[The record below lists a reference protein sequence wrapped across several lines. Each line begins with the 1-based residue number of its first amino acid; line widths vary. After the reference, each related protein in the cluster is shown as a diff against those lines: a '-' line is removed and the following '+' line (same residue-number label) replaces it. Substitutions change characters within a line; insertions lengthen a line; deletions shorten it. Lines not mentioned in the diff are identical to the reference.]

1 VSFVNASGT
10 NQATVGHGLG
20 SSPKMIIAKNRD
32 TNANNWA
39 VFHSSVC
46 DTTSKF
52 LQLNTTSS
60 LITFATVW
68 GASLPTS
75 SVFGVTGGGIAAA
88 SVNTIAYCF
97 AEVEG
102 FSKIGSYAG
111 NGLVEGPFIYC
122 GFKPRFIMIKRT
134 DSLEP
139 WIIKDT
145 ARSIYNGYDVEIYP
159 NYPNIE
165 GGPYSPPIMDYLS
178 NGFKLRSNTSASNG
192 SGNYIFVAF
201 AESPFKY
208 SMAR

>member
-1 VSFVNASGT
+1 MTINHS
-10 NQATVGHGLG
+10 LG
-20 SSPKMIIAKNRD
+20 VAPKMFINKLRSGVGG
-32 TNANNWA
+32 WP
-39 VFHSSVC
+39 VYHSSLGNTGAVQLES
-46 DTTSKF
+46 TGAFNVTSAYWN
-52 LQLNTTSS
+52 NTS
-60 LITFATVW
+60 
-68 GASLPTS
+68 PTS
-75 SVFGVTGGGIAAA
+75 SNFTVA
-88 SVNTIAYCF
+88 SGLAVNGATYINYLF

-134 DSLEP
+134 DSVEP

-145 ARSIYNGYDVEIYP
+145 TRSIYNGYDVEIYP
-159 NYPNIE
+159 NYPNIQ

-178 NGFKLRSNTSASNG
+178 NGFKLRSNPSASNG